1 MDPQTKTQHPHEQE
15 HTETLLEQMGGWKGL
30 VYSTLPVFVFVPAN
44 AIWNLKVAIIS
55 SLMAALAVFVVRV
68 VQRAKLLPAVSGFL
82 AVALCAFI
90 AFQMG
95 EAKGYYLWGI
105 WVSAAYAVLSLGSIV
120 ARWPLVGVL
129 WNLLNG
135 TGQHWRES
143 VSAQRWYSVATFFWA
158 IVFTARFVTQ
168 QWLYSLD
175 KATILG
181 VARILMGWP
190 LTLVAVVGT
199 IWAVKKAR
207 EYSAVLTAENIEG
220 SAG

>member
-1 MDPQTKTQHPHEQE
+1 M
-15 HTETLLEQMGGWKGL
+15 
-30 VYSTLPVFVFVPAN
+30 
-44 AIWNLKVAIIS
+44 
-55 SLMAALAVFVVRV
+55 
-68 VQRAKLLPAVSGFL
+68 
-82 AVALCAFI
+82 
-90 AFQMG
+90 
-95 EAKGYYLWGI
+95 
-105 WVSAAYAVLSLGSIV
+105 
-120 ARWPLVGVL
+120 
-129 WNLLNG
+129 
-135 TGQHWRES
+135 
-143 VSAQRWYSVATFFWA
+143 
-158 IVFTARFVTQ
+158 FTARFVTQ